1 MIAQNEELEVWT
13 EFSKTRSAETREQLI
28 LQSVPLVHYILGR
41 MNIHRGADC
50 EYEDLVHQGLLG
62 LIDAVNHFDLKH
74 GTRFSTYASVRIRG
88 KILDY
93 LRSCDWM
100 SRSARQRVRAIQ
112 TVVSDYWRD
121 ANREPTDEE
130 IAARLGI
137 DVTEVRQGLLDSSRV
152 LISLDTRT
160 VTSEENYTLYD
171 SLPDNRQPD
180 PEEVVTEQDL
190 QSRMVAALKKLSERE
205 QLVLSLYY
213 YEELTLREIGEILNI
228 SESRVCQIH
237 ARAVLTVKAL
247 MMKHE

>member
-1 MIAQNEELEVWT
+1 MMIAQNEELDVWT
-13 EFSKTRSAETREQLI
+13 EFLRTRSPAMREQLI

-41 MNIHRGADC
+41 MNIHRGGGC

-62 LIDAVNHFDLKH
+62 LIDAVNHFDLKY

-112 TVVSDYWRD
+112 GIVSEYWRD

-130 IAARLGI
+130 IAARL
-137 DVTEVRQGLLDSSRV
+137 DVDLESVRQGLLDSSRV
-152 LISLDTRT
+152 LISLDSRATMN
-160 VTSEENYTLYD
+160 EEDYTLYD
-171 SLPDNRQPD
+171 ALADDRQPD
-180 PEEVVTEQDL
+180 PEAVVTEQDL
-190 QSRMVAALKKLSERE
+190 QTRMVAALEHLSERE
-205 QLVLSLYY
+205 RLVLSLYY

-237 ARAVLTVKAL
+237 ARAVFNVRSL
-247 MMKHE
+247 MKYE

>member
-1 MIAQNEELEVWT
+1 MIAQNQELEVWT
-13 EFSKTRSAETREQLI
+13 EFLKTRSPEMRERLI
-28 LQSVPLVHYILGR
+28 MQSVPLVHYILGR
-41 MNIHRGADC
+41 MNIHRGAGC

-62 LIDAVNHFDLKH
+62 LIDAVNHYDLKH

-112 TVVSDYWRD
+112 AVVAEFWRTE
-121 ANREPTDEE
+121 NREPTDEE
-130 IAARLGI
+130 IAERLGI
-137 DVTEVRQGLLDSSRV
+137 TVDEVRQGLLDSSRV
-152 LISLDTRT
+152 LISLDSRAAAI
-160 VTSEENYTLYD
+160 EEDYTLHD

-180 PEEVVTEQDL
+180 PEDVVTEQDL
-190 QSRMVAALKKLSERE
+190 QSRMVAALQKLPERE

-237 ARAVLTVKAL
+237 ARAVLNIKAL